1 MDEALKPMDLEGV
14 KTTPLGSRPSNVA
27 MAALARVWKKGG
39 AARSVGRPVILRM
52 GAHVIEWGLSPVVI
66 AGWEDSGSGE

>member
-1 MDEALKPMDLEGV
+1 MDEALKPIDLEGV
-14 KTTPLGSRPSNVA
+14 KTSPAGSRPSKVS

-39 AARSVGRPVILRM
+39 AARRVGRPVILGM

-66 AGWEDSGSGE
+66 EGWEDPGSGE